1 MDRYDIIEFS
11 KVYKRVLDVEI
22 TLKQKMLFALTTAYP
37 KNEFSRLI
45 PYLKIQVSHKKYIQ
59 NGRDRIEDLIN
70 SNKPQQERL
79 ISFLNIA
86 YLIDVLN
93 ILSNYQK
100 VVKDK
105 NFRSIF
111 YQVPPDLNILKKQAS
126 SLNLLR
132 NSIMHFDFKTY
143 SQNKLKWLEALTYWE
158 KLLTSPNMKC
168 IHDISPIKRP
178 TVAPI
183 LRALSE
189 VYPDF
194 LMLSDRLVCDMF
206 DDAAFVNGW
215 DVKDLPEYWTIGRQL
230 YNLKRD
236 NKILTD

>member
-1 MDRYDIIEFS
+1 
-11 KVYKRVLDVEI
+11 
-22 TLKQKMLFALTTAYP
+22 
-37 KNEFSRLI
+37 
-45 PYLKIQVSHKKYIQ
+45 
-59 NGRDRIEDLIN
+59 
-70 SNKPQQERL
+70 
-79 ISFLNIA
+79 
-86 YLIDVLN
+86 
-93 ILSNYQK
+93 
-100 VVKDK
+100 
-105 NFRSIF
+105 
-111 YQVPPDLNILKKQAS
+111 
-126 SLNLLR
+126 
-132 NSIMHFDFKTY
+132 MHFDFKTY

-230 YNLKRD
+230 YILKRD
-236 NKILTD
+236 NKILTN

>member
-1 MDRYDIIEFS
+1 
-11 KVYKRVLDVEI
+11 
-22 TLKQKMLFALTTAYP
+22 
-37 KNEFSRLI
+37 
-45 PYLKIQVSHKKYIQ
+45 
-59 NGRDRIEDLIN
+59 
-70 SNKPQQERL
+70 
-79 ISFLNIA
+79 
-86 YLIDVLN
+86 
-93 ILSNYQK
+93 
-100 VVKDK
+100 
-105 NFRSIF
+105 
-111 YQVPPDLNILKKQAS
+111 
-126 SLNLLR
+126 
-132 NSIMHFDFKTY
+132 MHFDFKTY

-178 TVAPI
+178 AVAPI

-236 NKILTD
+236 NKILTN